1 MRELNKRVAN
11 YVNSSHGGARAP
23 FPTAS
28 IMETDSASAF
38 NLQVM
43 TNDKIGEVCFLFVSN
58 HLLDSFESIFSLL

>member
-11 YVNSSHGGARAP
+11 YVNSSHGGARAQ

-28 IMETDSASAF
+28 LMETHSASAF

-43 TNDKIGEVCFLFVSN
+43 TNDKIGEVCFCL
-58 HLLDSFESIFSLL
+58 